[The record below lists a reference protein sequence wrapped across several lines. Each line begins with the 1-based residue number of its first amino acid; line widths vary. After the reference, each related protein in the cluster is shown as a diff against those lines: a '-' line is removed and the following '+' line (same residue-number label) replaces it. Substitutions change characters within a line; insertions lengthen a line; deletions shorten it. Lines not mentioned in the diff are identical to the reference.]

1 MAGTRNFALRPSGD
15 YQRSTTNRQPE
26 EAHMDNK
33 RASLGAEAQMRRA
46 ESFWRSFHQARVRA
60 LSLRLR
66 EMNRRDLIKD
76 EFQRME
82 GPRAP
87 VLRALER
94 AADSAHDRR
103 LFELEKMKT
112 LARSARGAEMQ
123 AKFFYE
129 EADGR

>member
-1 MAGTRNFALRPSGD
+1 
-15 YQRSTTNRQPE
+15 
-26 EAHMDNK
+26 MDHK

-46 ESFWRSFHQARVRA
+46 DSFWKSFRQARQRA
-60 LSLRLR
+60 LFLNLQER
-66 EMNRRDLIKD
+66 NRRDLIQD
-76 EFQRME
+76 EFKRME

-87 VLRALER
+87 MLRVLER

-123 AKFFYE
+123 ARIFYE
-129 EADGR
+129 ESDGR

>member
-1 MAGTRNFALRPSGD
+1 MP
-15 YQRSTTNRQPE
+15 
-26 EAHMDNK
+26 

-46 ESFWRSFHQARVRA
+46 QSFWDTHRKTRHRARMLMLIERG
-60 LSLRLR
+60 
-66 EMNRRDLIKD
+66 RRQLLDD
-76 EFQRME
+76 EFRRLD
-82 GPRAP
+82 GPRAM
-87 VLRALER
+87 VLRVLER

-123 AKFFYE
+123 ARILYE

>member
-1 MAGTRNFALRPSGD
+1 
-15 YQRSTTNRQPE
+15 
-26 EAHMDNK
+26 MDHR

-46 ESFWRSFHQARVRA
+46 DSFWKTFHQARQRA
-60 LSLRLR
+60 LLLRLR
-66 EMNRRDLIKD
+66 EMSRRDLIKD
-76 EFQRME
+76 EFERME

-87 VLRALER
+87 MLRALER

-103 LFELEKMKT
+103 LFELERMKT

-123 AKFFYE
+123 AKIFYE